1 MAARMQTGAA
11 VARHSNNIANYA
23 KLLSSYK
30 TGSRHLIPSRQ
41 SATITKSLF
50 VASFVF
56 LLLLLSVRC
65 CCAGSA
71 GLGKSQHGIRPN
83 ASSQHAIYEALL
95 NKGQATLPN
104 HTGIQRK
111 IKSRRPYQDILLL
124 LAWLEMLSLVR
135 TDPVLVTLASP

>member
-71 GLGKSQHGIRPN
+71 GLGKSQHGNRPN
-83 ASSQHAIYEALL
+83 TSSQHAIYEALL